1 MTLFFQN
8 RDGQT
13 PIDETLISELR
24 LKHIQDMTELYEQ
37 ERENIALA
45 ILWLESVEKDIYD
58 HLFWLEIHK
67 QMYANVWK
75 FAGKVRTAEFNN
87 PDFNMPYDIRPSLL
101 SLSQDLKT
109 WVEFNIFSEKQL
121 ASNFHE
127 RLLTIHPFRDGNGR
141 WARVLTET
149 FCKKLNITIP
159 NWGGN
164 ILNDEERRTLY
175 IDAVK
180 EARHQGDHAK
190 LINIMFHGIG

>member
-13 PIDETLISELR
+13 PIDESLVSELK
-24 LKHIQDMTELYEQ
+24 LIHIQDMTELYEQ

-45 ILWLESVEKDIYD
+45 ILWLESSTGDIYD
-58 HLFWLEIHK
+58 YLFWLEIHK
-67 QMYANVWK
+67 RMYSNVWK
-75 FAGKVRTAEFNN
+75 FAGKVRTVELNN

-101 SLSQDLKT
+101 ALSQDLKT
-109 WVEFNIFSEKQL
+109 WVEFNTFNEKLL

-141 WARVLTET
+141 WARVLTES
-149 FCKKLNITIP
+149 FCRKLSIAIP

-164 ILNDEERRTLY
+164 IVNDEERRTLY
-175 IDAVK
+175 IEAVK
-180 EARHQGDHAK
+180 EARHQGDHTN
-190 LINIMFHGIG
+190 LTNIMFHEIG